1 MVKDIKYDK
10 KGLLFALFK
19 ADPELLK
26 HVYHF
31 DKVQKKGFGS
41 FMLKNPPRQPAASF
55 KEFTTED
62 VVRATLKSD
71 DDDQNDGFET
81 HLQGLFYH
89 EDPQYIFIHKG

>member
-1 MVKDIKYDK
+1 MAKLLVKDDKYDK

-41 FMLKNPPRQPAASF
+41 FVLKNPPRQPAVSF
-55 KEFTTED
+55 KEFVTED
-62 VVRATLKSD
+62 VVQLLSNLMMKSKMTKCVD
-71 DDDQNDGFET
+71 NIYDYQ
-81 HLQGLFYH
+81 
-89 EDPQYIFIHKG
+89 

>member
-1 MVKDIKYDK
+1 MKLTSLKLQSQYFLAETMAKLLVKDDKYDK

-41 FMLKNPPRQPAASF
+41 FVLKNPPRQP
-55 KEFTTED
+55 D
-62 VVRATLKSD
+62 
-71 DDDQNDGFET
+71 
-81 HLQGLFYH
+81 
-89 EDPQYIFIHKG
+89 